1 MPALIVMFNL
11 KDGVSE
17 ADYEAWAKAAD
28 LPTVRGHKGVDGF
41 DLFRANNLF
50 RTENAAPYRYVEVI
64 QINDLDQFNL
74 DVATDVQK
82 PISEKFGEIADSPV
96 AMLCDKISD

>member
-1 MPALIVMFNL
+1 MPVLVVMFNL

-17 ADYEAWAKAAD
+17 AEYEAWAKAAD

-50 RTENAAPYRYVEVI
+50 RTEDAAPFRYIEVI
-64 QINDLDQFNL
+64 HINDLEQFNQ

-82 PISEKFGEIADSPV
+82 PISEKFREIADSPV
-96 AMLCDKISD
+96 AMLCDEISD

>member
-41 DLFRANNLF
+41 DLFRANTLF
-50 RTENAAPYRYVEVI
+50 RTETAAPYRYVEVI
-64 QINDLDQFNL
+64 EINDLEQFNK
-74 DVATDVQK
+74 DVATDAQK
-82 PISEKFGEIADSPV
+82 PISEKFREIADSPV
-96 AMLCDKISD
+96 AMWCDKISD

>member
-17 ADYEAWAKAAD
+17 ADYEAWAKSAD
-28 LPTVRGHKGVDGF
+28 LPTVRGHEGVDGF

-50 RTENAAPYRYVEVI
+50 RTEDAAPYRYIEVI
-64 QINDLDQFNL
+64 DIKDLDQFNQ
-74 DVATDVQK
+74 DVTTDVQK
-82 PISEKFGEIADSPV
+82 PISEKFREIADSPV
-96 AMLCDKISD
+96 AMFCDKISD